1 MTTQYEWNQRG
12 QALVEKWF
20 SRLGYGFHPDTR
32 GADYY
37 NEAGER
43 SLSAQE
49 ALEYEADMDYAFEL
63 IGYKVYLHV
72 LDCGRKQRQSA
83 LSQFV

>member
-1 MTTQYEWNQRG
+1 MKDPYFTTTPTQRG

-32 GADYY
+32 GDDYY
-37 NEAGER
+37 NAAGKR

-49 ALEYEADMDYAFEL
+49 AREYEADMDEAFEMM
-63 IGYKVYLHV
+63 GDKVYLHV
-72 LDCGRKQRQSA
+72 LDCGQKLRLAQ
-83 LSQFV
+83 